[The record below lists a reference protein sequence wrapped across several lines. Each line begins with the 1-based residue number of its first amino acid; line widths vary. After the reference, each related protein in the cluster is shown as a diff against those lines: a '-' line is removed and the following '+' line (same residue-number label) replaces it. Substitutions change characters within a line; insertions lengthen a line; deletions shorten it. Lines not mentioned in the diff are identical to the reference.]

1 MVSIWREK
9 GKPGETTTVVIVT
22 SAVFAKTTAVT
33 IDYNDD
39 KSAPHPIVMRFSTN
53 KNFRKDK
60 KRFHWAIIKY
70 E

>member
-1 MVSIWREK
+1 MEGK

-33 IDYNDD
+33 IDYDDD
-39 KSAPHPIVMRFSTN
+39 KSARAPNSDEI
-53 KNFRKDK
+53 
-60 KRFHWAIIKY
+60 FH